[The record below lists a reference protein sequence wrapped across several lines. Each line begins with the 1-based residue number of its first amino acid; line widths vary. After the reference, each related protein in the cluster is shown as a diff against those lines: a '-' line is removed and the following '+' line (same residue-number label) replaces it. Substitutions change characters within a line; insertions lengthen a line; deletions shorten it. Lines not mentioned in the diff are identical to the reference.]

1 VGGQDHTVRISDRS
15 LRANRSG
22 ERRPFPVGRALRDH
36 QGHSGFGRF
45 HARKAR
51 AGHPRI
57 RHSGIN
63 RPSTQ
68 LINGKH
74 GNREKAREGVSVRA
88 QAFGAVFPPAFVGPF
103 VGRFVVPFVG
113 RFVGALRC
121 GSREGCAMSRTNLSP
136 FLHDSGLI
144 MLSRTAL
151 LSLAGG
157 LVVLTG
163 LLMMLFSQ
171 IDLETWI
178 AGQELGVKVG
188 GTSISLAEF
197 RELKA
202 MVPASARA
210 LSNGQFAAELVETLL
225 LAEAGRQLGLDKQD
239 GFRQEILT
247 FDQAVSDAT
256 SNTAQGVS
264 PATELTRAFFLIEE
278 LARRTREKVA
288 DSVPDLRAVP
298 PQEPADAA
306 SGSTIPDRLHIQT
319 ILVSDQTS
327 AERVIALAASGEA
340 FTTLN
345 SSFSKSLYAPVGGD
359 LGWKTQLDLP
369 PGIFSA
375 LASAPVGSLTVGFT
389 DAEGVHLFLVKGRR
403 QISPQLFGRQAAER
417 TMQENRRRAEQSF
430 IQTMRA
436 TIPCFVNPSLQ
447 NTVNP

>member
-1 VGGQDHTVRISDRS
+1 
-15 LRANRSG
+15 
-22 ERRPFPVGRALRDH
+22 
-36 QGHSGFGRF
+36 
-45 HARKAR
+45 
-51 AGHPRI
+51 
-57 RHSGIN
+57 
-63 RPSTQ
+63 
-68 LINGKH
+68 
-74 GNREKAREGVSVRA
+74 
-88 QAFGAVFPPAFVGPF
+88 
-103 VGRFVVPFVG
+103 
-113 RFVGALRC
+113 
-121 GSREGCAMSRTNLSP
+121 MSRTNLSP

-151 LSLAGG
+151 LPLAGG